1 MRKLFGLL
9 LCLTLAWGAAA
20 QDPVPLS
27 YFLPDT
33 CNYDKHIPTPSSVL
47 GFEVGEFQI
56 TPEQGVAYV
65 KALAA
70 ASDRVLLR
78 QYGWTHERRP
88 LYLLI
93 ISTEENIRNIDRIKA
108 EHDQLSDP
116 SADGKTSGPVFNW
129 FGNSIHGNETSGFNA
144 SLLLAYHLAAA
155 RTPYTQKVLENNI
168 VLIDPMINPDGIGR
182 FTEWVNSHRSAVANP
197 DSQELEHTETWP
209 GGRSNHYWFDLN
221 RDWINQTQPE
231 SRSRAVAMH
240 EWKPNVYTCAHEQ
253 GSDANYHFSPG
264 EPTRWHP
271 LITEDCREFIRRLAR
286 DYYVPAFD
294 RQGLMYFSGEIFDD
308 YFPGRGREY
317 LDFYGGIA
325 LLWEEQSS
333 RGFLRQT
340 ANGMLSF
347 PMTIHNQLTT
357 ELATLQGATD
367 MREELL
373 EYQKRFYR
381 TTSKEGS
388 GYYVFGT
395 SGDAVSAYR
404 LAELVSRNGVD
415 IYRLGKKLTAGGRTF
430 VPDSAFV
437 VPVRQA
443 HHRMVEIIFEVREQY
458 ADSLSYDITGWTLPM
473 SFNLPCVKVD
483 AVTQGEKFHYSQ
495 PQPAGSFN
503 RASYAYAFEW
513 SGFYAP
519 RALYR
524 LLSAGVFAKVAQDGF
539 QADGKAYAPG
549 TVVVPLGP
557 AYQSVPQDEIH
568 ALMERIA
575 KEDGVDVHALASGY
589 TAGHN
594 VGSGTLAP
602 ARLPRVAVIGGPE
615 AASVAVGGLWHL
627 MDQHYKMPLSIL
639 PSDGMGGVNL
649 DRYNVLFVTSA
660 HGSMSASN
668 IAKIRSWVE
677 RGGTLVTL
685 EQGVNFLRRLGL
697 DALAT
702 KSVPLDTDIPYGK
715 LSVASRARSINGVIV
730 EAGVDRT
737 HPMGWG
743 YLEDKLPV
751 FKNNTLILEP
761 LPNKLRT
768 PLIHSD
774 PVLLSGNLLPRLQEM
789 LAGTP
794 VTVLTALGRGRV
806 ISLTIDPN
814 FRAIWYGTG
823 KLTANAMFW
832 PELISSA
839 SMR

>member
-20 QDPVPLS
+20 QDLVPLS

-108 EHDQLSDP
+108 EHDLLSDP

-155 RTPYTQKVLENNI
+155 RTPYTQKVLESNI

-483 AVTQGEKFHYSQ
+483 AATQGEKFHYSQ

>member
-1 MRKLFGLL
+1 MRRFFGLL
-9 LCLTLAWGAAA
+9 FCLSLVWGAAA
-20 QDPVPLS
+20 QERLS
-27 YFLPDT
+27 LEYFLPDS
-33 CNYDKHIPTPSSVL
+33 CNYDKQIPTPSSVL
-47 GFEVGEFQI
+47 GFEVGEFQV
-56 TPEQGVAYV
+56 TPEQGVAYI

-93 ISTEENIRNIDRIKA
+93 ISTEENIRDIDRIKA
-108 EHDQLSDP
+108 EHDLLSDP

-155 RTPYTQKVLENNI
+155 RTPYTQKVLEKNI

-182 FTEWVNSHRSAVANP
+182 FAEWVNSHRSAVANP
-197 DSQELEHTETWP
+197 DNQELEHVETWP

-231 SRSRAVAMH
+231 SRYRAEVMLD
-240 EWKPNVYTCAHEQ
+240 WKPNIYTCAHEQ
-253 GSDANYHFSPG
+253 GSEANYHFSPG

-271 LITEDCREFIRRLAR
+271 LIPDECRDFIHRLAS
-286 DYYVPAFD
+286 DYYAPAFD
-294 RQGLMYFSGEIFDD
+294 RQGLMYFSGEVFDD
-308 YFPGRGREY
+308 YYPGRGREY
-317 LDFYGGIA
+317 LDFFGGIA
-325 LLWEEQSS
+325 LLWEEPSS

-347 PMTIHNQLTT
+347 PMTIHNQLTM

-367 MREELL
+367 MREALL
-373 EYQKRFYR
+373 AYQKRFYR
-381 TTSKEGS
+381 TTSKEAS

-415 IYRLGKKLTAGGRTF
+415 IYRLGRKLTAGGHTF

-437 VPVRQA
+437 VPLRQA
-443 HHRMVEIIFEVREQY
+443 RHRMAEAIFEIREQY
-458 ADSLSYDITGWTLPM
+458 SDSLSYDITGWTLPM
-473 SFNLPCVKVD
+473 AFNLPYAKVD
-483 AVTQGEKFHYSQ
+483 AAVQGAKFHYSE
-495 PQPAGSFN
+495 PQPAGSFK
-503 RASYAYAFEW
+503 RASYAYAFDW
-513 SGFYAP
+513 TGFYAP

-524 LLSAGVFAKVAQDGF
+524 LLSAGVFARVSQDGF
-539 QADGKAYAPG
+539 QGDGRHFDRGAI
-549 TVVVPLGP
+549 VVPLGS
-557 AYQSVPQDEIH
+557 AYQKLPLEEIH
-568 ALMERIA
+568 ALMEKIA
-575 KEDGVDVHALASGY
+575 QEDGVDVHALESGF

-594 VGSGTLAP
+594 LGSGTFATV
-602 ARLPRVAVIGGPE
+602 RIPRVAVIGGPE

-627 MDQHYKMPLSIL
+627 LDQHYRIPLSIL
-639 PSDGMGGVNL
+639 PSDGMGGVDL
-649 DRYNVLFVTSA
+649 DRYNVLFVTSG
-660 HGSMSASN
+660 HGSMNA
-668 IAKIRSWVE
+668 AAVGKIRSWVE

-685 EQGVNFLRRLGL
+685 EQGCNFLRRLGV

-702 KSVPLDTDIPYGK
+702 KANPIDTDIPYGK
-715 LSVASRARSINGVIV
+715 LAIATRARSINGVIV
-730 EAGVDRT
+730 EAGIDRS

-743 YLEDKLPV
+743 YQADRLPV

-761 LPNKLRT
+761 QPNRLRT
-768 PLIHSD
+768 PLVHSD
-774 PVLLSGNLLPRLQEM
+774 DVLLSGNLLPRLQEM
-789 LAGTP
+789 LSGTP
-794 VTVLTALGRGRV
+794 VAVLTALGRGRV
-806 ISLTIDPN
+806 VSLTVDPN
-814 FRAIWYGTG
+814 FRAIWYGTS

-832 PELISSA
+832 PELVSPA

>member
-1 MRKLFGLL
+1 MRKICSFLLGLA
-9 LCLTLAWGAAA
+9 LAWGAWA
-20 QDPVPLS
+20 QAPVALD

-33 CNYDKHIPTPSSVL
+33 CNYDKRIPEPSAVL
-47 GFEVGEFQI
+47 GFEIGEYQV
-56 TPEQGVAYV
+56 TPEQAVAYL

-88 LYLLI
+88 LCLLV

-108 EHDQLSDP
+108 EHALLSDP
-116 SADGKTSGPVFNW
+116 SADGKTDGPVFNW

-155 RTPYTQKVLENNI
+155 RTPYTQKVLESNV

-182 FTEWVNSHRSAVANP
+182 FTEWVNSHRSAVPNP
-197 DSQELEHTETWP
+197 DNQEIEHSETWP

-231 SRSRAVAMH
+231 SRYRAEAIH
-240 EWKPNVYTCAHEQ
+240 DWKPNVYTCAHEQ
-253 GSDANYHFSPG
+253 GSEANYHFSPG

-271 LITEDCREFIRRLAR
+271 LITDECRAFIHRLAR
-286 DYYVPAFD
+286 DYYAPAFD
-294 RQGLMYFSGEIFDD
+294 RQGMMYFSGEIYDD

-333 RGFLRQT
+333 RGFLRNT
-340 ANGMLSF
+340 ANGVLSF
-347 PMTIHNQLTT
+347 PLSIHNQLTT

-373 EYQKRFYR
+373 DYQKRFYR

-395 SGDAVSAYR
+395 RGDCASAYR
-404 LAELVSRNGVD
+404 LAELVSRNGVE
-415 IYRLGKKLTAGGRTF
+415 IYRLGSKLTAGGHTF

-443 HHRMVEIIFEVREQY
+443 RHRMVEILFEIRETY
-458 ADSLSYDITGWTLPM
+458 ADSLSYDITGWTMPM
-473 SFNLPCVKVD
+473 AFNLPYAKVNA
-483 AVTQGEKFHYSQ
+483 AVQGEKFHYSE
-495 PQPAGSFN
+495 PMPAGAYS

-524 LLSAGVFAKVAQDGF
+524 LLSAGVFAKVSQDGF
-539 QADGKAYAPG
+539 QADGKAFDRG
-549 TVVVPLGP
+549 TVVVPLGA
-557 AYQSVPQDEIH
+557 AYQTLPTDDIH
-568 ALMERIA
+568 ALMAQIA
-575 KEDGVDVHALASGY
+575 REDDVDVYALSSGY
-589 TAGHN
+589 TDGHN
-594 VGSGTLAP
+594 IGSGTFAP

-615 AASVAVGGLWHL
+615 AGSVAVGGLWHL
-627 MDQHYKMPLSIL
+627 MDQHYRMPLSIL
-639 PSDGMGGVNL
+639 PSDGMAGL
-649 DRYNVLFVTSA
+649 DRDRYNVLFVTSG
-660 HGSMSASN
+660 HGSMSAAAV
-668 IAKIRSWVE
+668 AKSRSWVE
-677 RGGTLVTL
+677 RGGTLVTV
-685 EQGVNFLRRLGL
+685 EQGLHFLRRLGL
-697 DALAT
+697 DAFPA
-702 KSVPLDTDIPYGK
+702 KSMGLDTNIPYGNI
-715 LSVASRARSINGVIV
+715 SMATRARSIHGVIL
-730 EAGVDRT
+730 EAGLDRT
-737 HPMGWG
+737 HPLGWG
-743 YLEDKLPV
+743 YKADRLPV
-751 FKNNTLILEP
+751 FKNNTIILEP
-761 LPNKLRT
+761 LPSRLRT
-768 PLIHSD
+768 PLVHSD

-789 LAGTP
+789 LADTP
-794 VTVLTALGRGRV
+794 VAVLTAMGSGRI

-832 PELISSA
+832 PELVSPV

>member
-1 MRKLFGLL
+1 MRKISGLL
-9 LCLTLAWGAAA
+9 FCLALALGAAA
-20 QDPVPLS
+20 QEPVALD

-33 CNYDKHIPTPSSVL
+33 CNYDKNIPTPSSVL
-47 GFEVGEFQI
+47 GFEVGEYQI
-56 TPEQGVAYV
+56 TPEQGVAYI

-93 ISTEENIRNIDRIKA
+93 ISTEDNIRNIDRIKSK
-108 EHDQLSDP
+108 HDLLSDP

-155 RTPYTQKVLENNI
+155 RTPYTDKVLENNI

-182 FTEWVNSHRSAVANP
+182 FTEWVNSHRSAVPNP
-197 DSQELEHTETWP
+197 DNQEIEHTETWP

-231 SRSRAVAMH
+231 SRYRAEAMLD
-240 EWKPNVYTCAHEQ
+240 WKPNIYTCAHEQ
-253 GSDANYHFSPG
+253 GSEANYHFSPG

-271 LITEDCREFIRRLAR
+271 LITEECRDFIRRLAR
-286 DYYVPAFD
+286 DYYAPAFD
-294 RQGLMYFSGEIFDD
+294 RQGMMYFSGEVYDD

-317 LDFYGGIA
+317 LDFFGGIA

-333 RGFLRQT
+333 RGFLRNT

-395 SGDAVSAYR
+395 SCDAVSAYR

-415 IYRLGKKLTAGGRTF
+415 IYRLGRKLTAGGHTF
-430 VPDSAFV
+430 VPDSAYV

-443 HHRMVEIIFEVREQY
+443 RHRMVEIIFEIREQY
-458 ADSLSYDITGWTLPM
+458 SDSLSYDITGWTLPM
-473 SFNLPCVKVD
+473 SFNLPYAKVD
-483 AVTQGEKFHYSQ
+483 AAVQGEKFHYSE
-495 PQPAGSFN
+495 PMPSGTFK

-524 LLSAGVFAKVAQDGF
+524 LLSAGVFARVSQDGF
-539 QADGKAYAPG
+539 LTGGKAFDRG
-549 TVVVPLGP
+549 TVVVPLGT
-557 AYQSVPQDEIH
+557 AYQSLPQDKIH
-568 ALMERIA
+568 ALMAQIA
-575 KEDGVDVHALASGY
+575 KEDGVDVYALDSGF

-594 VGSGTLAP
+594 IGSGTFATV
-602 ARLPRVAVIGGPE
+602 RLPRVAVIGGPE

-627 MDQHYKMPLSIL
+627 MDQHYRIPLSIL
-639 PSDGMGGVNL
+639 PSDGMAGL
-649 DRYNVLFVTSA
+649 DLDKYNVLFVTSG
-660 HGSMSASN
+660 HSSLSAS
-668 IAKIRSWVE
+668 AVSRIRSWVE

-685 EQGVNFLRRLGL
+685 EQGCNFLRRLGL
-697 DALAT
+697 DGLAA
-702 KSVPLDTDIPYGK
+702 KPNQIDTDIPYGK
-715 LSVASRARSINGVIV
+715 ISVATRAQSINGVIL
-730 EAGVDRT
+730 EAGLDLT
-737 HPMGWG
+737 HPLGWG
-743 YLEDKLPV
+743 YKADRLPV
-751 FKNNTLILEP
+751 FKNNNIILEP
-761 LPNKLRT
+761 LQSRLRT

-774 PVLLSGNLLPRLQEM
+774 PVLLSGNLLPRIQDK
-789 LAGTP
+789 LAGSP
-794 VTVLTALGRGRV
+794 VAVLTAMGRGRI

-823 KLTANAMFW
+823 KLTANAIFW
-832 PELISSA
+832 PELVSSI

>member
-1 MRKLFGLL
+1 MRKLFGLF
-9 LCLTLAWGAAA
+9 LCLTLAWGTAA
-20 QDPVPLS
+20 QDPVDLS

-33 CNYDKHIPTPSSVL
+33 CNYDKHVPTPSSVL

-56 TPEQGVAYV
+56 TPEQGTAYV

-88 LYLLI
+88 LYLLV
-93 ISTEENIRNIDRIKA
+93 ISTEENIRDIDRIKA
-108 EHDQLSDP
+108 EHDLLSDP

-443 HHRMVEIIFEVREQY
+443 RHRMVEIIFEVREQY

-483 AVTQGEKFHYSQ
+483 AATQGEKFHYSQ
-495 PQPAGSFN
+495 PQPAGSFD

-575 KEDGVDVHALASGY
+575 KEDGVDVRALASGY

-594 VGSGTLAP
+594 VGSGTLATV
-602 ARLPRVAVIGGPE
+602 RLPRVAVIGGPE

-649 DRYNVLFVTSA
+649 DRYNVIFVTSG

>member
-1 MRKLFGLL
+1 MRTIFSLL
-9 LCLTLAWGAAA
+9 LCLTFAWGAAA
-20 QDPVPLS
+20 QDPVTLD

-33 CNYDKHIPTPSSVL
+33 CNYDKHVPTPSSIL

-56 TPEQGVAYV
+56 TPEQGVNYI

-93 ISTEENIRNIDRIKA
+93 ISTEENIRDIDRIKA
-108 EHDQLSDP
+108 EHDLLSDP
-116 SADGKTSGPVFNW
+116 SADGKTTGPVFNW

-182 FTEWVNSHRSAVANP
+182 FTEWVNSHRSAVPNP

-294 RQGLMYFSGEIFDD
+294 RQGLMYFSGEVFDD

-404 LAELVSRNGVD
+404 LAELVSRNDVD
-415 IYRLGKKLTAGGRTF
+415 IYRLGKKLTAGGHTF

-483 AVTQGEKFHYSQ
+483 AASQGAKFHYSE
-495 PQPAGSFN
+495 PQPAGTFN

-513 SGFYAP
+513 TGFYAP

-524 LLSAGVFAKVAQDGF
+524 LLSAGVFAKVAQDGL
-539 QADGKAYAPG
+539 QADGKTYAPG

-575 KEDGVDVHALASGY
+575 KEDGVDVHALESGY

-594 VGSGTLAP
+594 VGSGTLATV
-602 ARLPRVAVIGGPE
+602 RLPRVAVIGGPE

-639 PSDGMGGVNL
+639 PSDGMGGVDL
-649 DRYNVLFVTSA
+649 DRYNVLFVTSG
-660 HGSMSASN
+660 HGSMNAAA

-685 EQGVNFLRRLGL
+685 EQGANFLRRLGL

-702 KSVPLDTDIPYGK
+702 KSNPIDTDIPYGK
-715 LSVASRARSINGVIV
+715 LSVATRARSINGVIV
-730 EAGVDRT
+730 EAGIDRT

-743 YLEDKLPV
+743 YQADRLPV

-774 PVLLSGNLLPRLQEM
+774 PVLLSGNLLPRLQDM

-794 VTVLTALGRGRV
+794 VIVLTALGRGRV
-806 ISLTIDPN
+806 ISMTIDPN

-832 PELISSA
+832 PELVSPA

>member
-1 MRKLFGLL
+1 MRQLFGLL

-20 QDPVPLS
+20 QDPVALD

-33 CNYDKHIPTPSSVL
+33 CHYDKRVPTPSSIL
-47 GFEVGEFQI
+47 GFEVGEYQI
-56 TPEQGVAYV
+56 TPEQGVSYI

-93 ISTEENIRNIDRIKA
+93 ISTEENIRNIDRIKS
-108 EHDQLSDP
+108 EHDLLSDP

-197 DSQELEHTETWP
+197 DNQELEHVETWP

-231 SRSRAVAMH
+231 SRYRAVALH

-325 LLWEEQSS
+325 LLWEEPSS

-415 IYRLGKKLTAGGRTF
+415 IYRLGKKLTAGGHTF

-483 AVTQGEKFHYSQ
+483 AASQGSKFHYSE
-495 PQPAGSFN
+495 PQPAGKFN

-513 SGFYAP
+513 TGFYAP

-524 LLSAGVFAKVAQDGF
+524 LLSAGIFAKVAQDVF
-539 QADGKAYAPG
+539 VADGKAYAPG

-557 AYQSVPQDEIH
+557 SYQSVTQDEIH
-568 ALMERIA
+568 ALMEQIA

-627 MDQHYKMPLSIL
+627 MDQHYRMPLSIL
-639 PSDGMGGVNL
+639 SSDGMGGVNL
-649 DRYNVLFVTSA
+649 DRYNVLFVTSGHA
-660 HGSMSASN
+660 SMSASS

-677 RGGTLVTL
+677 HGGTLVTL

-702 KSVPLDTDIPYGK
+702 KSAPLDTDIPYGK
-715 LSVASRARSINGVIV
+715 LSVATRARSINGVIV
-730 EAGVDRT
+730 EAGIDRT

-743 YLEDKLPV
+743 YQEDRLPV
-751 FKNNTLILEP
+751 FKNNTIILEP
-761 LPNKLRT
+761 LANKLRT
-768 PLIHSD
+768 PLMHTD

-823 KLTANAMFW
+823 KLTANAIFW
-832 PELISSA
+832 PELISPA

>member
-108 EHDQLSDP
+108 EHDLLSDP

-182 FTEWVNSHRSAVANP
+182 FTEWVNSHRSTVANP

-231 SRSRAVAMH
+231 SRARAVAMH

-443 HHRMVEIIFEVREQY
+443 RHRMVEIIFEVGEQY

-483 AVTQGEKFHYSQ
+483 AAMQGEKFHYSQ

-575 KEDGVDVHALASGY
+575 QEDGVDVQALASGY

-594 VGSGTLAP
+594 VGSGTLATV
-602 ARLPRVAVIGGPE
+602 RIPRVAVIGGPE

-649 DRYNVLFVTSA
+649 DRYNVLFVTSG

-668 IAKIRSWVE
+668 VAKIRSWVE

-702 KSVPLDTDIPYGK
+702 KSAPLDTDIPYGK
-715 LSVASRARSINGVIV
+715 LSVATRARSINGVIV
-730 EAGVDRT
+730 EAGIDRT

-743 YLEDKLPV
+743 YLEDRLPV

-832 PELISSA
+832 PELVSPA